1 MKKVVVYVRNKNIR
15 PSDYYRMV
23 QYTKG
28 FDAEVVIR
36 SAIPDKLDRWSLD
49 AKQKSFLRVL
59 SLVLCYFFVLLNF
72 LRGYVQD
79 KKIQPHAVIVVREL
93 FPRKMLPMFGNMLKK
108 RCQQFHYI
116 WDFDDSIIGTEISNQ
131 EAEIYF
137 QYAKHIVV
145 STPYLKEHLPES
157 VWEKTS
163 VLPTTDGDLSDIDL
177 QVVNKK
183 RKETYKDVINIV
195 WVATINNL
203 PNLLDVLEY
212 LDAAAEKI
220 KKDFAKEVHLRVVC
234 NGKIDKSCKHL
245 IVDNI
250 TWSRDKA
257 LEEIKN
263 AHMGIMPLMNNQ
275 FALGKAGF
283 KLIQYMAGGL
293 PIIASDTGFNSSIL
307 NSKVGYKV
315 KQNAEEEW
323 VNAIV
328 SLAEN
333 YEVWSTYSTNSLE
346 EWNEKY
352 SYQEHLD
359 FWNDLLGEE
368 R

>member
-1 MKKVVVYVRNKNIR
+1 MKKIVVYVRNKNIR
-15 PSDYYRMV
+15 PSDYYRVV
-23 QYTKG
+23 QYTKR
-28 FDAEVVIR
+28 FDAEVIIR
-36 SAIPDKLDRWSLD
+36 SAIPDKIDRWSLG
-49 AKQKSFLRVL
+49 AKQKSFFRIM
-59 SLVLCYFFVLLNF
+59 SLVLCYFFVLVNF
-72 LRGYVQD
+72 LRGYVLD
-79 KKIQPHAVIVVREL
+79 KKIQPHAIIVVREL
-93 FPRKMLPMFGNMLKK
+93 FPRKMLPVVGNMLRKK
-108 RCQQFHYI
+108 CQRFDYI

-145 STPYLKEHLPES
+145 STPYLKEHLPKN

-177 QVVNKK
+177 NAVNAK

-203 PNLLDVLEY
+203 PNLLDVLDY
-212 LDAAAEKI
+212 LDVAAEKI
-220 KKDFAKEVHLRVVC
+220 KNKLRKETHLRVVC
-234 NGKIDKSCKHL
+234 NGRIEKPCKCL

-250 TWSRDKA
+250 VWSREKA
-257 LEEIKN
+257 LEEIKD
-263 AHMGIMPLMNNQ
+263 AHIGIMPLMNNQ

-293 PIIASDTGFNSSIL
+293 PIIASDTGFNATIL
-307 NSKVGYKV
+307 NEKVGCKV
-315 KQNAEEEW
+315 KQNAMEEW

-328 SLAEN
+328 SLAED
-333 YEVWSTYSTNSLE
+333 YDVWSTYSINSLE

-352 SYQEHLD
+352 SYQDHLN
-359 FWNDLLGEE
+359 FWNELLGEE